1 MDVEFQGQYEQG
13 HSLRAVKMYGTPDQR
28 GTIWRVI
35 VFLSFTA
42 LAAVFTFAALQDGDA
57 AQFF

>member
-1 MDVEFQGQYEQG
+1 
-13 HSLRAVKMYGTPDQR
+13 MYGTPDQR